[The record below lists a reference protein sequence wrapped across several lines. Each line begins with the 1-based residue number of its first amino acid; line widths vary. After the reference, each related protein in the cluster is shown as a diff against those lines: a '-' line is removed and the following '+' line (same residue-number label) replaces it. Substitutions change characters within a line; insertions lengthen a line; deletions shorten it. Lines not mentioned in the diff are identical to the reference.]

1 MPGHRKRR
9 QFKQTD
15 AFTRGTVIGLK
26 RAVIVA
32 VYACGVD
39 VEKGPIRQ
47 QSWNAPPCDN
57 VESWFGA
64 QSRMIPGCRGQYGE
78 ERLQDKIVASYIDP
92 LELTEGTER
101 ELDDFRTV
109 FYRSDHSY
117 FEELQDE
124 LLSSHIEPL
133 ELTEG
138 IEEKFDD
145 SNIKSYRRRR
155 GRENNEEE
163 EVQNFKDPIKEGILK
178 SLPEQA
184 QELLK
189 YGMPGVHHISLMGD
203 DLVIGYDTAL
213 RVPRWVLEHL
223 TPDSLSGGGFK
234 RKGSDFF
241 EDKSIHPYFRSTTQ
255 DYKGSGFDRGHMAAA
270 GNHKKFSRDY
280 KDTFI
285 LSNMAPQVGEDFN
298 RGIWNN
304 LEIYVRD
311 KFVTKYDE
319 TFVLTG
325 TLFLPRR
332 DSQTGQATVSYK
344 TIGSNNVAVPSH
356 FFKVV
361 VARQGDHMELESY
374 LMANQGTKDS
384 SLGKFL
390 VPKKD
395 IEKASGLLI
404 FEKIPLESFGCINRK
419 CKTI

>member
-1 MPGHRKRR
+1 M
-9 QFKQTD
+9 T
-15 AFTRGTVIGLK
+15 LK
-26 RAVIVA
+26 KIIFVLLLGFGFLSPLVSAR
-32 VYACGVD
+32 
-39 VEKGPIRQ
+39 
-47 QSWNAPPCDN
+47 PCT
-57 VESWFGA
+57 
-64 QSRMIPGCRGQYGE
+64 GCRGQYGE
-78 ERLQDKIVASYIDP
+78 ERLQDKIVASYIESLELTEGTERELDDFRTVFYRSDHSYFEELQDEVLSSHIEP

-124 LLSSHIEPL
+124 VLSSYIEPL

-145 SNIKSYRRRR
+145 FNIEFYRRRR
-155 GRENNEEE
+155 GRENNEDE

-223 TPDSLSGGGFK
+223 TPDSLSGGHFK

-325 TLFLPRR
+325 TLFLPRMNIL
-332 DSQTGQATVSYK
+332 QMNIV
-344 TIGSNNVAVPSH
+344 
-356 FFKVV
+356 
-361 VARQGDHMELESY
+361 
-374 LMANQGTKDS
+374 
-384 SLGKFL
+384 
-390 VPKKD
+390 
-395 IEKASGLLI
+395 
-404 FEKIPLESFGCINRK
+404 
-419 CKTI
+419 